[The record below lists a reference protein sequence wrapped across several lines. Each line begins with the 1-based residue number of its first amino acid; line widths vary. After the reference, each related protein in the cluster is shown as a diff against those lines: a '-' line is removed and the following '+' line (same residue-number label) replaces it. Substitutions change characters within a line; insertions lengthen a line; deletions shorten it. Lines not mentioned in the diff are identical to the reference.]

1 MTPSTPSIPH
11 INGLSHKLDEFFEE
25 GLEVRYARHRATNQM
40 TRDWAAKHGFTLF
53 PKTGYESITLT
64 CLNNGAR
71 EGGTIVD
78 VPKLQ
83 SAMKEKGI
91 LIDGGYGNLKGKAFR
106 LSNMGDETVE
116 TMKELFLKLDEAM
129 EEVG

>member
-1 MTPSTPSIPH
+1 
-11 INGLSHKLDEFFEE
+11 
-25 GLEVRYARHRATNQM
+25 M
-40 TRDWAAKHGFTLF
+40 TRDWAAKQGFTLF

-116 TMKELFLKLDEAM
+116 TMEELFLKLDETM
-129 EEVG
+129 EEMR